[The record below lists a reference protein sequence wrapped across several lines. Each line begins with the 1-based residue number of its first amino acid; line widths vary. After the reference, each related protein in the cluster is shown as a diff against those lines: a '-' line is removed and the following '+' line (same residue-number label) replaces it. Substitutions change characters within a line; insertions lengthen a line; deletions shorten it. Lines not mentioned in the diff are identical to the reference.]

1 MNTNAQPE
9 AAQTCP
15 RTFQDRKL
23 EEPNSAPQSALPAA
37 GSGNTES
44 RGEAPSGET
53 SALPRSIGRVL
64 VTGAAGYLGR
74 SLCEAL
80 ANDFELIRMD
90 VAGSR
95 SGNGEILGSV
105 TNRGLLDR
113 ACGQADALVLGHMFP
128 NQPGAY
134 AWPDEC
140 MDVNVKGVALAL
152 EAAVRHDIKRVVL
165 ISSVAVVWGHVLAK
179 TFLTNDLPPFPT
191 NIYGMT
197 KWLQENVA
205 WYYHQAHG
213 LEIAVLRPAHVLRED
228 SLVDKYGEKRNLV
241 TWQCIDPRDI
251 GRAAAAAMRAKKLTF
266 EKFYL
271 MAGPD
276 AENRADLNP
285 AKERLGWAPQC
296 RFEGIPVEA

>member
-1 MNTNAQPE
+1 MNTNTRPE
-9 AAQTCP
+9 AAPSQA
-15 RTFQDRKL
+15 RNFQDRKS
-23 EEPNSAPQSALPAA
+23 EKPNRADHSILPAA
-37 GSGNTES
+37 DSGNT
-44 RGEAPSGET
+44 P
-53 SALPRSIGRVL
+53 PRAIRRVL
-64 VTGAAGYLGR
+64 VTGATGYLGR
-74 SLCEAL
+74 SLCEVMAK
-80 ANDFELIRMD
+80 DFDLIRMD
-90 VAGSR
+90 IAGSGLR
-95 SGNGEILGSV
+95 NGDAGQEILGSV
-105 TNRGLLDR
+105 TDRDLLDR

-152 EAAVRHDIKRVVL
+152 EAAARHHIKRVVL

-205 WYYHQAHG
+205 WYYHQSRG
-213 LEIAVLRPAHVLRED
+213 LEIAVLRPAHVLRGD
-228 SLVDKYGEKRNLV
+228 SLVDKYGEKRDLV

-251 GRAAAAAMRAKKLTF
+251 GRAAVAALRARELAF
-266 EKFYL
+266 EKFHL

-276 AENRADLNP
+276 AENHADLDP
-285 AKERLGWAPQC
+285 AREHLGWVPQC
-296 RFEGIPVEA
+296 RFEGLPVESVWPAVS